1 MAKTA
6 ILVTILIAFCTPAL
20 QKQSADKVL
29 IGFYSE
35 ALCPDCM
42 DFTCGALNEAFKKVG
57 IKSNL
62 LRVHSRS
69 NVDTV
74 NQ

>member
-1 MAKTA
+1 MMMAKTA
-6 ILVTILIAFCTPAL
+6 VLVTILIAFCAPAL
-20 QKQSADKVL
+20 QKPSADKVL

-42 DFTCGALNEAFKKVG
+42 DFACGALNEAFKKVC

-62 LRVHSRS
+62 LRVHKV
-69 NVDTV
+69 VDTV
-74 NQ
+74 IT